1 MSYQEEPLGS
11 RRNLSELFS
20 ALKAVVAG
28 SEHIQEMIRTQE
40 RDNRQVLL
48 NMSSVLRMVERER
61 QAEADGVPAERYE
74 PKVVAGWMTEDGTVV
89 EDSAERRAPAH
100 EAEPAG
106 DTGAPDDSDGADGEP
121 MNFFDRAFLRS
132 LKISS

>member
-1 MSYQEEPLGS
+1 MSDQEQPLGS
-11 RRNLSELFS
+11 RRHLSELFA

-28 SEHIQEMIRTQE
+28 SERIQEMIRTQE

-61 QAEADGVPAERYE
+61 RAEAEGMPAERYE

-89 EDSAERRAPAH
+89 EESSEGGAAEGR
-100 EAEPAG
+100 EAGG
-106 DTGAPDDSDGADGEP
+106 DADAADGAG

-132 LKISS
+132 LKIST